1 MEVPKLPPAE
11 VPSARAGTAALTE
24 QGSQSPASIAPML
37 DRADIRP
44 LDVPAAL
51 QILLAEVRAELDLT
65 LDAAIT
71 EGSQGPITQGS
82 QGASLQSP
90 SLQSPSL
97 QSPVQA
103 ARELVD
109 MFLQELPEDATD
121 AAAWTAA
128 LAAVETAMQSSM
140 ERAIDLVAV
149 WQAVPAAVVDAVKE
163 TRTLFFSAL
172 GDESQNPLWLRPEWM
187 DLGARLQHFRRRRR
201 NARRRL
207 IDPDQAPGSL
217 DESEEFLR

>member
-1 MEVPKLPPAE
+1 MEVSKLPPAD
-11 VPSARAGTAALTE
+11 VPSARAGTAGLTE
-24 QGSQSPASIAPML
+24 QGPQSPASIAPMV

-51 QILLAEVRAELDLT
+51 QILLAEVRAALDLT

-71 EGSQGPITQGS
+71 QGSQGPI
-82 QGASLQSP
+82 LQSA
-90 SLQSPSL
+90 SL

-121 AAAWTAA
+121 APAWSAV
-128 LAAVETAMQSSM
+128 LAQVETAMQSSM

-149 WQAVPAAVVDAVKE
+149 WQDVPAAVVDAVKE
-163 TRTLFFSAL
+163 THVLFFSAL

-187 DLGARLQHFRRRRR
+187 DFGARLQRFRRRRR

-207 IDPDQAPGSL
+207 IDPDRSPGSL